1 MERETMNN
9 SGKSFSLNKIDRRK
23 FPRVPTRNVV
33 SYFSIDENG
42 NTLSHGMG
50 KAMDISQSGIRLE
63 TSQKIESRYIIL
75 EFVDLE
81 DKLVNV
87 KGKVAYCKS
96 SDQKVFNI
104 GISFEGTHEENIAIA
119 AKLLRMYHTRKNNLP
134 N

>member
-1 MERETMNN
+1 MERDTMKN
-9 SGKSFSLNKIDRRK
+9 SGESFNSNKIDRRK
-23 FPRVPTRNVV
+23 FTRVPTLNVV
-33 SYFSIDENG
+33 SFLSIDENG

-50 KAMDISQSGIRLE
+50 KALDISQSGIRLE
-63 TSQKIESRYIIL
+63 TSQKIESDYILL

-81 DKLVNV
+81 DTLVNI

-96 SDQKVFNI
+96 FDQKVFNI

>member
-1 MERETMNN
+1 MERETMSN
-9 SGKSFSLNKIDRRK
+9 SGEGFSLTKIDRRK

-33 SYFSIDENG
+33 SYISIDENG

-63 TSQKIESRYIIL
+63 TSQKIESGFIIL

-87 KGKVAYCKS
+87 KGKVAYCKGR
-96 SDQKVFNI
+96 DQKVFNI

>member
-1 MERETMNN
+1 MERETMQN
-9 SGKSFSLNKIDRRK
+9 SGESFKLKKIDRRK

-33 SYFSIDENG
+33 SYLSIDENG

-63 TSQKIESRYIIL
+63 TSQKIESGYIIL

-87 KGKVAYCKS
+87 KGKVAYCMS
-96 SDQKVFNI
+96 CDQKVFNI